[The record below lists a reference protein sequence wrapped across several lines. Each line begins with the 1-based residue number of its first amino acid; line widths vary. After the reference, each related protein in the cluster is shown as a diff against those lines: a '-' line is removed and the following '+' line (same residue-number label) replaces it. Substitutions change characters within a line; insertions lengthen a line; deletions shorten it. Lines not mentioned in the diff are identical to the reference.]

1 MTTDTLPRGAR
12 PPHEPTAPRPSAT
25 RSLATLIGLVV
36 VSAAMVYG
44 TWLAV
49 DDMRAKPMVAQVT
62 VADGAVLIVNEGD
75 FAWSD
80 AVFVVNGTYRAAA
93 PATLAPGG
101 RQVIAL
107 SSFVD
112 KDGRTAGSPGDP
124 VREVTATAT
133 RHSRFGTFNT
143 DRPTTGRWLMP

>member
-1 MTTDTLPRGAR
+1 MTLGVKKTLVAI
-12 PPHEPTAPRPSAT
+12 A
-25 RSLATLIGLVV
+25 LVA

-62 VADGAVLIVNEGD
+62 VEAGAIVVENGGD

-80 AVFVVNGTYRAAA
+80 AQFVVNGTYRAAV
-93 PATLAPGG
+93 PETLAPGA
-101 RQVIAL
+101 RQTIAL
-107 SSFVD
+107 SAFVD
-112 KDGRTAGSPGDP
+112 RDGRSAASAGEA
-124 VREVTATAT
+124 VRDVTATAT

-143 DRPTTGRWLMP
+143 DRPTTGRWLLYQTR

>member
-1 MTTDTLPRGAR
+1 MTLGLKKTLVAI
-12 PPHEPTAPRPSAT
+12 ALFA
-25 RSLATLIGLVV
+25 

-62 VADGAVLIVNEGD
+62 VDGGAVVVVNAGD

-80 AVFVVNGTYRAAA
+80 AQFVVNGTYRAAA

-101 RQVIAL
+101 RQVL
-107 SSFVD
+107 PLTTFVD
-112 KDGRTAGSPGDP
+112 RDGRSAASAGDP
-124 VREVTATAT
+124 VHDVTATAT

-143 DRPTTGRWLMP
+143 DRPTTGRGLLE

>member
-1 MTTDTLPRGAR
+1 MTLGVKKTLVAIVLF
-12 PPHEPTAPRPSAT
+12 A
-25 RSLATLIGLVV
+25 

-62 VADGAVLIVNEGD
+62 VDGGAVVVVNAGD

-80 AVFVVNGTYRAAA
+80 AQFVVNGTYRAAA
-93 PATLAPGG
+93 PAALAPGE

-107 SSFVD
+107 TAFVD
-112 KDGRTAGSPGDP
+112 RDGRAAGSTGEP
-124 VREVTATAT
+124 VRDVTATAT

-143 DRPTTGRWLMP
+143 DRPTTGRWLLP

>member
-1 MTTDTLPRGAR
+1 MTLGVKKTLVAI
-12 PPHEPTAPRPSAT
+12 ALFA
-25 RSLATLIGLVV
+25 

-49 DDMRAKPMVAQVT
+49 DDMRAKPMVARVT
-62 VADGAVLIVNEGD
+62 VDGGAIVIVNAGD

-80 AVFVVNGTYRAAA
+80 ARFVVNGTHRADV
-93 PATLAPGG
+93 PATLAPGE

-107 SSFVD
+107 TAFVD
-112 KDGRTAGSPGDP
+112 KDGRAVGTTGGP
-124 VREVTATAT
+124 VRDVTATAT

-143 DRPTTGRWLMP
+143 DRPTTGRWLLDQSR

>member
-1 MTTDTLPRGAR
+1 MTLGVKKTLVAIVLF
-12 PPHEPTAPRPSAT
+12 A
-25 RSLATLIGLVV
+25 

-49 DDMRAKPMVAQVT
+49 DDMRAKPMVAQVS
-62 VADGAVLIVNEGD
+62 VDGGAVVVVNAGD

-80 AVFVVNGTYRAAA
+80 AQFVVNGTYRAAA

-101 RQVIAL
+101 RQVL
-107 SSFVD
+107 PLTTFVD
-112 KDGRTAGSPGDP
+112 RDGRSAASAGDP
-124 VREVTATAT
+124 VHDVTATAT

-143 DRPTTGRWLMP
+143 DRPTTGRWLLK

>member
-1 MTTDTLPRGAR
+1 MTLGVKKTIVAIT
-12 PPHEPTAPRPSAT
+12 
-25 RSLATLIGLVV
+25 LVV

-62 VADGAVLIVNEGD
+62 VEGGAIVVVNGGD

-80 AVFVVNGTYRAAA
+80 AQFVVNGTYRAAV
-93 PATLAPGG
+93 PGTLAPGA
-101 RQVIAL
+101 RQVLAL
-107 SSFVD
+107 TTFVD
-112 KDGRTAGSPGDP
+112 KDGRTAGAAGDP
-124 VREVTATAT
+124 VRDVTATAT

-143 DRPTTGRWLMP
+143 DRPTTGRWLLDQTR

>member
-1 MTTDTLPRGAR
+1 MTLGVKKTLVAIVLF
-12 PPHEPTAPRPSAT
+12 A
-25 RSLATLIGLVV
+25 

-49 DDMRAKPMVAQVT
+49 DDMRAKPMVAQVS
-62 VADGAVLIVNEGD
+62 VDGGAVVVVNAGD

-80 AVFVVNGTYRAAA
+80 AQFVVNGTYRAAA
-93 PATLAPGG
+93 PAALAPGE

-107 SSFVD
+107 TAFVD
-112 KDGRTAGSPGDP
+112 RDGRAAGSTGEP
-124 VREVTATAT
+124 VRDVTATAT

-143 DRPTTGRWLMP
+143 DRPTTGRWLLP

>member
-1 MTTDTLPRGAR
+1 MTLGVKKTLVAIVLF
-12 PPHEPTAPRPSAT
+12 A
-25 RSLATLIGLVV
+25 

-49 DDMRAKPMVAQVT
+49 DDMRAKPMVAQVS
-62 VADGAVLIVNEGD
+62 VDGGAVVVVNAGD

-80 AVFVVNGTYRAAA
+80 AQFVVNGTYRAAA
-93 PATLAPGG
+93 PAALAPGE

-107 SSFVD
+107 TAFVD
-112 KDGRTAGSPGDP
+112 RDGRAAGSTGEA
-124 VREVTATAT
+124 VRDVTATAT

-143 DRPTTGRWLMP
+143 DRPTTGRWLLP

>member
-1 MTTDTLPRGAR
+1 MTLGLKKTLVAM
-12 PPHEPTAPRPSAT
+12 ALFA
-25 RSLATLIGLVV
+25 

-62 VADGAVLIVNEGD
+62 VDGGAVVVVNDGD

-80 AVFVVNGTYRAAA
+80 AQFVVNGTYRADA
-93 PATLAPGG
+93 PATLVPGE
-101 RQVIAL
+101 RQAIAL
-107 SSFVD
+107 TAFVD
-112 KDGRTAGSPGDP
+112 RDGRTAAGAGDP
-124 VREVTATAT
+124 VHDVTATAT

-143 DRPTTGRWLMP
+143 DRPTTGRWLLDQTR